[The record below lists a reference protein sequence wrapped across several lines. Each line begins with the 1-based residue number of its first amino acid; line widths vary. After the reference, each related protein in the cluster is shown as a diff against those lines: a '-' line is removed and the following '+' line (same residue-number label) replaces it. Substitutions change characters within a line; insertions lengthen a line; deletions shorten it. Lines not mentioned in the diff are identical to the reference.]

1 MHKRASTASRRPWER
16 RRMEVKVVDVTK
28 GVFLLLFFYPQILS
42 QLGERCVPMYI
53 EKHYA
58 CSRCSNHR
66 RFGEGEHESEHVCVS
81 VCVCMHA
88 QWQLAEEVRHAFGHM
103 GHGARLASQFLEVK
117 VRTAST
123 KMCHHQFLK
132 AKEEEASDSK
142 NSISFWGPRIGG
154 SRDVRGKKICGI
166 LREIYRRRVCSK
178 LHISALNTLW
188 CQGLKL
194 RESVCVC
201 NVYFF
206 GTMYFNIYICKANC
220 VL

>member
-42 QLGERCVPMYI
+42 QLGERCVLCISRNIMPAADAQTTGGLEKGNMRVSMYVW
-53 EKHYA
+53 
-58 CSRCSNHR
+58 
-66 RFGEGEHESEHVCVS
+66 VCVR
-81 VCVCMHA
+81 MHA

-166 LREIYRRRVCSK
+166 LREIYRRKGVFQIAYFCTKYFMVPGFKIERK
-178 LHISALNTLW
+178 
-188 CQGLKL
+188 
-194 RESVCVC
+194 CVC
-201 NVYFF
+201 LQ
-206 GTMYFNIYICKANC
+206 C
-220 VL
+220 VFIWNHVFQHLHL